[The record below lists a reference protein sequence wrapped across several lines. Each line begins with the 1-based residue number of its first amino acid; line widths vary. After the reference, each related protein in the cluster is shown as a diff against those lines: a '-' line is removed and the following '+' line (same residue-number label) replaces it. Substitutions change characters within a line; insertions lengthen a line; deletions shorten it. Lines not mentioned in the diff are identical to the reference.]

1 MVDFV
6 IFLAIFSDFKL
17 FFRSFSTFCKFF
29 WRLLASLKEKNAK
42 KTFEILSKKLPRPRF
57 LEGERKCCAT
67 SSLIYL
73 RGLPWRLA
81 GLKL

>member
-1 MVDFV
+1 MEDFV
-6 IFLAIFSDFKL
+6 IFLAIFSDFK
-17 FFRSFSTFCKFF
+17 FFLRSFSTFCKFF

-42 KTFEILSKKLPRPRF
+42 KPFEILSKKLPRQRF